1 MKTTKPQ
8 CAGWISIV
16 GWIIVKITL
25 EFSIKTLKSTL
36 YIMLGCEGEKS
47 LSAKGRIQTCPADGP
62 ALGGLSKKYIEV
74 SHSFQVKSEL
84 LKSWITKLKSSYCCS
99 YILWKISHHFRWPT
113 VFCSSGNPQGFLVA
127 PIPNSLW
134 THHRYGSFFHHFAYF
149 SQPNHNF
156 SRWKATISWLNS
168 PNPQPSLPPPLLPR
182 HI

>member
-36 YIMLGCEGEKS
+36 YIMLGCEGGKS
-47 LSAKGRIQTCPADGP
+47 LSAKGKIQTCPADGP
-62 ALGGLSKKYIEV
+62 ALGGLSIKYIEV

-99 YILWKISHHFRWPT
+99 YILWKISHHKPPFPGWTPPT
-113 VFCSSGNPQGFLVA
+113 HS
-127 PIPNSLW
+127 
-134 THHRYGSFFHHFAYF
+134 H
-149 SQPNHNF
+149 
-156 SRWKATISWLNS
+156 
-168 PNPQPSLPPPLLPR
+168 PSLRRCFHGTSKLTCTAVEAPGEAPSSPASPSELMTWWSATRKWWLYWVVITR
-182 HI
+182 NSW